1 MWHVVCQKELLAGL
15 KRYFKQVLRRCIVVV
30 FKVRASARGCRN
42 GGSPPTAVTLILAHP
57 RAVDMMMELSHSLTL
72 NEEAL
77 KQIPEAKRSVFVF
90 EWLRFLDKVLIAAQK
105 SDIKGCQKKLVE
117 QLTQHIQ
124 ESPGPPTRKLIARCL
139 ATLFSVGDTF
149 LLFDTVNKC
158 NDILK
163 NKDDSPSFLPTRLA
177 AICCVGC
184 MYEKLGRM
192 MGRSYEETVQI
203 LIKSLRS
210 AESQTRIEIMLTL
223 EKVCSG
229 MGSAISN
236 VHKEIYKAT
245 RHCLTDRVM
254 AVRCAA
260 AKCLLEMLNHA
271 PFLYTTELES
281 LATLC
286 FRAFDGS
293 NYEVRCAVAKLLGT
307 LIATTQQTQ
316 KGNPAAHQNKG
327 FKPISLEEALGVLMS
342 GFLRGGVGFLKGTGE
357 MIKGSSGVNRE
368 VRVGVTHAYVIF
380 VQILGGVWLERNIT
394 TVLTHVLDLVAN
406 PKAAS
411 SHVDAVYSRKCI
423 NFILRSILGR
433 MLGEKAQ
440 ASACKEIAHIV
451 IKQMNSIDFNP
462 ENAKDCN
469 QETLF
474 SQHLLVCALQEMG
487 SIILALGTTAS
498 NLLTDQSLS
507 LIEAIMAVLVH
518 PCQAARLAAAWCLR
532 CICVAVPSQITPL
545 IDRCVEGIENMRTSP
560 EAIAGYSGALA
571 AVLGGVRLSPLGV
584 PHTKGKV
591 IFNTAEELLRS
602 ASQNSRLSLNRTQ
615 AGWLL
620 IGAIMTL
627 GVPVVRGLLPR
638 MLLLWRNSFPRS
650 NKELES
656 EKARGDAFTWQVT
669 LEGRAGALSAMH
681 SFVQNCPELV
691 TDDIIRRLLTPVE
704 SALAMLTNISTVL
717 KTYGQHLKAP
727 AAMVRLRLYET
738 LSLLPSHA
746 FEGSYTHLLRMLVA
760 EFTLTENPANT
771 TTSQLR
777 TVCHADDS
785 VILGTWLQETD
796 HRTIE
801 DQLQPNSAAGSG
813 ALEHDSCCLYRPV
826 PLGELVPGPLPLGV
840 AVIDM
845 SVSLFGQ
852 IFPRVANKHR
862 LQMLDHFAECIRH
875 AKSSRQEAVQMN
887 VFTAVLSGLK
897 GLTET
902 KTTFGQEDVKKSA
915 AALIIGALTSSNPI
929 LRCAAGESLGRMA
942 QVVGD
947 SRFTAELAQTSF
959 DRLKSAR
966 DVASRTGHSLALGCL
981 HRYVGGMGSSQHLN
995 TSVSILLALAQDATS
1010 PVVQVWSLHA
1020 LALIADSGGPMFRG
1034 YVEPTLSLA
1043 LKLLLNV
1050 PQSYVDVHQCIGKV
1064 LSALI
1069 TTVGP
1074 ELQGNT
1080 TSVCMARSSFLCACA
1095 IMQDHQDPLVQA
1107 EATACLQQLHL
1118 FAPRHVNLSSLV
1130 PTLCRTLSSNHL
1142 LLRKA
1147 AISCLRQLAQ
1157 REAKEVCEHAMTL
1170 ASESRDTNTVE
1181 GLVITES
1188 GLPGVLFSMLDTE
1201 TDSRLIKDIHDTLTS
1216 MLQMM
1221 AADNLSQ
1228 WLSLCKDVLTVAT
1241 ESSSSGDEAVGS
1253 IGSGEIEEREDI
1265 EPDDDQ
1271 AEFHAADDQLTHPA
1285 VQPRWPTRVFAAECV
1300 RRIIVACEGNKSA
1313 HFDLTLA
1320 KEMQLTKSRG
1330 DYLVLHL
1337 SDLVR
1342 MAFMAATSDSDP
1354 LRLEGLKTLHEVIDK
1369 FARVPEP
1376 EFPGHLL
1383 LEQFQA
1389 QVGAALRPAF
1399 SPETP
1404 SHVTAAACQVCSA
1417 WIGSGVAR
1425 DLNDLRRVHQLLVSS
1440 LAKLRRGTTTI
1451 QLYNESLA
1459 TLERLAILKAWA
1471 EVYIVAMI
1479 GNGSAPG
1486 CITSS
1491 YNIVP
1496 CNISPDK
1503 DEEDFGDFEFR
1514 GESLL
1519 NLVQPE
1525 LMSLSQHWLAALRD
1539 HALLS
1544 LPPEFASQL
1553 PHDGGAFYT
1562 TDTMESSRPHYA
1574 VSWPPILHAA
1584 ALWLNAS
1591 GFDSRP
1597 TNASLM
1603 PNNNSTSK
1611 AGDSASDRFHLLFGI
1626 CMEALCSPRSSEP
1639 IESVLTCLQALYT
1652 LLDSAWPREIL
1663 MSDMSLGIE
1672 LCNVLHRLILTR
1684 DSPSIQLMVMEVL
1697 KQVLKAAQE
1706 SFDARKKK
1714 KLKEMV
1720 PANQES
1726 RASQE
1731 VDLLGEGGSS
1741 GEIIPGQSL
1750 VFAVMEVCLCLLVR
1764 QLPALNPSPG
1774 PTPLVRQHAFPP
1786 TEESGKLI
1794 AAALTSMEC
1803 LPKLCSPHGA
1813 VAILPT
1819 VLYLTTG
1826 VIKESATKGVHD
1838 PTVMATTVPVTA
1850 ALHCLKS
1857 LTTEKYCKDE
1867 RSGEEWCKLL
1877 QSALAKVIDLAKTG
1891 SDETKLDEVTMLLAI
1906 AVFVLHAPAE
1916 VVCAPNLQYPCIN
1929 QFKQCL
1935 QNNSITVK
1943 LKCVQTM
1950 RTIFGHPDRNVATPY
1965 IHALAPRLVEF
1976 LYTETSKQV
1985 SSEAELS
1992 LTLESIQTVETLI
2005 TLAEPKHRVQMLT
2018 LLVPILVNCLLE
2030 GPALK
2035 EANNFTRALHDQ
2047 CLQKLMKV
2055 GPQYPQEF
2063 KALMSQSTELR
2074 SKLEAAVRSSQQA
2087 QQRAKL
2093 ESTAAKPLSTQT
2105 PTIKLKTD
2113 FSNFTS

>member
-1 MWHVVCQKELLAGL
+1 PA
-15 KRYFKQVLRRCIVVV
+15 
-30 FKVRASARGCRN
+30 A
-42 GGSPPTAVTLILAHP
+42 
-57 RAVDMMMELSHSLTL
+57 MMMELSHSLTL

-77 KQIPEAKRSVFVF
+77 KQIPEAKRPVFVF
-90 EWLRFLDKVLIAAQK
+90 EWLRFLDKVLVAAQK

-229 MGSAISN
+229 MGSAISS
-236 VHKEIYKAT
+236 VHKEIYKAA

-260 AKCLLEMLNHA
+260 AKCLLDMLNHA

-307 LIATTQQTQ
+307 LIAATQQTQ

-380 VQILGGVWLERNIT
+380 VQILGSVWLERNIT
-394 TVLTHVLDLVAN
+394 TLLTHVLDLVAN

-423 NFILRSILGR
+423 NFILRSVLGR

-451 IKQMNSIDFNP
+451 IKQMNSIDFSP

-487 SIILALGTTAS
+487 SIILGLGTTAS

-691 TDDIIRRLLTPVE
+691 TDDIVRRLLTPIE
-704 SALAMLTNISTVL
+704 SALAMLANISTVL

-801 DQLQPNSAAGSG
+801 DQMEPNRRADGDHLQPNSAAGSG
-813 ALEHDSCCLYRPV
+813 ALEHDPCCLYRPV
-826 PLGELVPGPLPLGV
+826 PPGELIPGPLPLGV

-915 AALIIGALTSSNPI
+915 ASLIIGALTSSNPI

-942 QVVGD
+942 QVVAD
-947 SRFTAELAQTSF
+947 PRFTAELAQTSF

-1050 PQSYVDVHQCIGKV
+1050 PQSYIDVHQCIGKV

-1170 ASESRDTNTVE
+1170 ASESRDTNIVE

-1201 TDSRLIKDIHDTLTS
+1201 TDNRLIKDIHDTLTS

-1241 ESSSSGDEAVGS
+1241 ESSSGGDETVGVV
-1253 IGSGEIEEREDI
+1253 GGREVEEGEDV

-1271 AEFHAADDQLTHPA
+1271 TEFHAADDHSTHPA

-1300 RRIIVACEGNKSA
+1300 RRIIVACEGNKGA
-1313 HFDLTLA
+1313 HFDLALA

-1369 FARVPEP
+1369 FAHVPEP

-1389 QVGAALRPAF
+1389 QQVGAALRPAF

-1440 LAKLRRGTTTI
+1440 LAKLCRGTPTT

-1471 EVYIVAMI
+1471 EVYVVAMI

-1486 CITSS
+1486 CVSTNPKPVAS
-1491 YNIVP
+1491 
-1496 CNISPDK
+1496 NISPDK
-1503 DEEDFGDFEFR
+1503 DEEDFGDFEFK

-1525 LMSLSQHWLAALRD
+1525 LVSLSQHWLAALRD

-1562 TDTMESSRPHYA
+1562 TDTIESSRPHYA
-1574 VSWPPILHAA
+1574 ASWPPILHAA
-1584 ALWLNAS
+1584 ALWLNAC

-1597 TNASLM
+1597 SSASIV
-1603 PNNNSTSK
+1603 PNNNNGSK

-1639 IESVLTCLQALYT
+1639 VESVLTCLQALYT
-1652 LLDSAWPREIL
+1652 LLDSAWPRETL
-1663 MSDMSLGIE
+1663 MGDKSLGIE

-1684 DSPSIQLMVMEVL
+1684 DNHSVQLIVMEVL
-1697 KQVLKAAQE
+1697 KQVIKAAQE
-1706 SFDARKKK
+1706 TFDTQKKK
-1714 KLKEMV
+1714 KIKEMV

-1726 RASQE
+1726 RATQE
-1731 VDLLGEGGSS
+1731 VDLLGEGGST
-1741 GEIIPGQSL
+1741 GEIEPAKSL
-1750 VFAVMEVCLCLLVR
+1750 VFAVLEVCLCLLVR
-1764 QLPALNPSPG
+1764 QLPALNPAPG
-1774 PTPLVRQHAFPP
+1774 PTPIVRQHHTPHA
-1786 TEESGKLI
+1786 TEESGRLI
-1794 AAALTSMEC
+1794 AAALSSMEC
-1803 LPKLCSPHGA
+1803 LPRLCSPQGA

-1819 VLYLTTG
+1819 ILYLTTG
-1826 VIKESATKGVHD
+1826 VIKESATKSIHD
-1838 PTVMATTVPVTA
+1838 PTVMATAIPVTA
-1850 ALHCLKS
+1850 ALHCLRT
-1857 LTTEKYCKDE
+1857 LTTDKYCKDE
-1867 RSGEEWCKLL
+1867 RSAEDWHKLL

-1935 QNNSITVK
+1935 QSNNITVK

-1950 RTIFGHPDRNVATPY
+1950 RTIFSTPDRSVATPY
-1965 IHALAPRLVEF
+1965 IHALAPRLIEF
-1976 LYTETSKQV
+1976 LYSETSKQLT
-1985 SSEAELS
+1985 SDAELS
-1992 LTLESIQTVETLI
+1992 LTLESIQTVEALI
-2005 TLAEPKHRVQMLT
+2005 RLAEPKHILLLNVNFSFSVIAGIQMLT

-2035 EANNFTRALHDQ
+2035 EANNFNRVLHDQ
-2047 CLQKLMKV
+2047 CLQKLMKI

-2063 KALMSQSTELR
+2063 KALMSQSGEMR
-2074 SKLEAAVRSSQQA
+2074 SKLESALRSSQQA
-2087 QQRAKL
+2087 QQRTKV
-2093 ESTAAKPLSTQT
+2093 ETSTAKPLSAQT

>member
-1 MWHVVCQKELLAGL
+1 MFRDV
-15 KRYFKQVLRRCIVVV
+15 
-30 FKVRASARGCRN
+30 
-42 GGSPPTAVTLILAHP
+42 SPA
-57 RAVDMMMELSHSLTL
+57 MMMELSHSLTL

-77 KQIPEAKRSVFVF
+77 RQIPEAKRPVFVF
-90 EWLRFLDKVLIAAQK
+90 EWLRFLDKVLVAAQK

-163 NKDDSPSFLPTRLA
+163 NKDDSPSFLPTKLA

-203 LIKSLRS
+203 LVKSLRN
-210 AESQTRIEIMLTL
+210 AESQTRIEIMHTL
-223 EKVCSG
+223 EKVCAG

-236 VHKEIYKAT
+236 VHKEIYKAA
-245 RHCLTDRVM
+245 RHGLTDRVM

-260 AKCLLEMLNHA
+260 AKCLQELLTHA
-271 PFLYTTELES
+271 QFLCTSELES
-281 LATLC
+281 LASLC

-293 NYEVRCAVAKLLGT
+293 NYEVRCAVSKLLGS
-307 LIATTQQTQ
+307 LIAATQLMQ
-316 KGNPAAHQNKG
+316 KGNSSSQQNKG
-327 FKPISLEEALGVLMS
+327 IKPLSLEEALGVLMT
-342 GFLRGGVGFLKGTGE
+342 GFLRGGSGFLKGTGE

-368 VRVGVTHAYVIF
+368 VRVGVTHAYVVF
-380 VQILGGVWLERNIT
+380 VQTMGSVWLERNLPTLLAHI
-394 TVLTHVLDLVAN
+394 LDLVAN

-423 NFILRSILGR
+423 NFILRSLLGK
-433 MLGEKAQ
+433 MLGEKSQ
-440 ASACKEIAHIV
+440 ASACKDLVHIV
-451 IKQMNSIDFNP
+451 VKQMNSMDFNP
-462 ENAKDCN
+462 ENAKDFN

-474 SQHLLVCALQEMG
+474 SQHLLVCALQEIG
-487 SIILALGTTAS
+487 SLIQGLGTTAVS
-498 NLLTDQSLS
+498 LVTDQSLN
-507 LIEAIMAVLVH
+507 LIDATLAVLVH

-532 CICVAVPSQITPL
+532 CMCVAVPSQTTPL
-545 IDRCVEGIENMRTSP
+545 IDKCLEGIENMKTSP
-560 EAIAGYSGALA
+560 EGIAGYSGALA
-571 AVLGGVRLSPLGV
+571 AVLGSVRLSPLGV

-650 NKELES
+650 NKELDS

-681 SFVQNCPELV
+681 SFLQNCSELV
-691 TDDIIRRLLTPVE
+691 NDDIIRRLLTPVE
-704 SALAMLTNISTVL
+704 SALVMLTNLTQILRS
-717 KTYGQHLKAP
+717 YSQHLKAP

-738 LSLLPSHA
+738 LSMLPPHT

-777 TVCHADDS
+777 AVCHADDS

-796 HRTIE
+796 HQTIE
-801 DQLQPNSAAGSG
+801 DQMEPNRRTDGDHLQPNSAAGSG
-813 ALEHDSCCLYRPV
+813 ALEHDVCCLYRPI
-826 PLGELVPGPLPLGV
+826 PMGELVPGPLPLGV
-840 AVIDM
+840 AVIDA
-845 SVSLFGQ
+845 SVVLFGQ

-897 GLTET
+897 GLNET
-902 KTTFGQEDVKKSA
+902 KTSLGQEEVKKSA
-915 AALIIGALTSSNPI
+915 TSLIIGTLISSNPV

-942 QVVGD
+942 QVVAD
-947 SRFTAELAQTSF
+947 ARFTAELAQTSF

-981 HRYVGGMGSSQHLN
+981 HRYVGGMGSNQHLN
-995 TSVSILLALAQDATS
+995 TSVSILLALAQDTTS

-1050 PQSYVDVHQCIGKV
+1050 PQTYVDVHQCIGKV

-1080 TSVCMARSSFLCACA
+1080 TSICMARSSFLCACA

-1107 EATACLQQLHL
+1107 EATSCLQQLHL

-1147 AISCLRQLAQ
+1147 AVSCLRQLAQ

-1170 ASESRDTNTVE
+1170 ANENRETNVVE

-1188 GLPGVLFSMLDTE
+1188 GLPGVLFSMLDAE
-1201 TDSRLIKDIHDTLTS
+1201 TDGHLIKDIHDSLTS
-1216 MLQMM
+1216 MLQVM
-1221 AADNLSQ
+1221 AAENLSQ

-1241 ESSSSGDEAVGS
+1241 ESSIGEEVINVAVSTEG
-1253 IGSGEIEEREDI
+1253 EDI
-1265 EPDDDQ
+1265 EGDDDQ
-1271 AEFHAADDQLTHPA
+1271 LKFHAEDDQVTHPA

-1300 RRIIVACEGNKSA
+1300 RRIIIACEGNKAA
-1313 HFDLTLA
+1313 HFDLALA
-1320 KEMQLTKSRG
+1320 KEMQLTKNRG

-1354 LRLEGLKTLHEVIDK
+1354 LRLEGLKTLQEIIDK
-1369 FARVPEP
+1369 FAKVPEP

-1399 SPETP
+1399 APETP
-1404 SHVTAAACQVCSA
+1404 SHVTAAACEVCSA

-1440 LAKLRRGTTTI
+1440 LTKLHQDSGTA

-1459 TLERLAILKAWA
+1459 TLERLSILKAWA
-1471 EVYIVAMI
+1471 EVYIVAMV
-1479 GNGSAPG
+1479 GDNSAPEKMDASFA
-1486 CITSS
+1486 SS
-1491 YNIVP
+1491 DTMHE
-1496 CNISPDK
+1496 SRSED
-1503 DEEDFGDFEFR
+1503 DFGEFEFR

-1519 NLVQPE
+1519 TLVQPE
-1525 LMSLSQHWLAALRD
+1525 LISLSHYWLAALRD

-1544 LPPEFASQL
+1544 LPSEFASQL

-1562 TDTMESSRPHYA
+1562 TDTMESSRPYYLT
-1574 VSWPPILHAA
+1574 SWPPILHAA

-1591 GFDSRP
+1591 GFED
-1597 TNASLM
+1597 
-1603 PNNNSTSK
+1603 NSQSPK
-1611 AGDSASDRFHLLFGI
+1611 KSSECQESIVKKKSICESGHDRFYLLFGI
-1626 CMEALCSPRSSEP
+1626 CMEALCSPRSVEP
-1639 IESVLTCLQALYT
+1639 LESISTCLQALYT
-1652 LLDSAWPREIL
+1652 LLDSVWSRQVL
-1663 MSDMSLGIE
+1663 TSDEKLPIE
-1672 LCNVLHRLILTR
+1672 LCNVLHRLLLTR
-1684 DSPSIQLMVMEVL
+1684 DSPSTQLLVMEVL
-1697 KQVLKAAQE
+1697 KQVLTAAQE
-1706 SFDARKKK
+1706 CLDVQKKK
-1714 KLKEMV
+1714 RLREMV
-1720 PANQES
+1720 PANQDS
-1726 RASQE
+1726 NSCPE
-1731 VDLLGEGGSS
+1731 VDLLGEGGTK
-1741 GEIIPGQSL
+1741 GDLVPGQSL
-1750 VFAVMEVCLCLLVR
+1750 VFAMLEVCLCVLVR
-1764 QLPALNPSPG
+1764 QLPALNPSPS
-1774 PTPLVRQHAFPP
+1774 PVICSAVRTLHL
-1786 TEESGKLI
+1786 TEEAGRLMS
-1794 AAALTSMEC
+1794 AAVSCMES
-1803 LPKLCSPHGA
+1803 LPKLCSPQGA
-1813 VAILPT
+1813 VVVLPT
-1819 VLYLTTG
+1819 ILYLTTG
-1826 VIKESATKGVHD
+1826 VIKETATKSIHD
-1838 PTVMATTVPVTA
+1838 PRILASTVPVSS
-1850 ALHCLKS
+1850 ALHCLRS
-1857 LTTEKYCKDE
+1857 LCSSKYATDA
-1867 RSGEEWCKLL
+1867 RSCEEWKQLL
-1877 QSALAKVIDLAKTG
+1877 QSTLAKILDLAKTG
-1891 SDETKLDEVTMLLAI
+1891 SEETKLDEITMLLAI
-1906 AVFVLHAPAE
+1906 AVFVLHAPSD
-1916 VVCAPNLQYPCIN
+1916 VVCVPNLQYPCIN
-1929 QFKQCL
+1929 QFRHCL
-1935 QNNSITVK
+1935 QSDNLQIRQRCI
-1943 LKCVQTM
+1943 LTM
-1950 RTIFGHPDRNVATPY
+1950 RTIFSHPDQNVGVPY
-1965 IHALAPRLVEF
+1965 IHALAPRLIEF
-1976 LYTETSKQV
+1976 LYTEESRQLA
-1985 SSEAELS
+1985 SEAELQI
-1992 LTLESIQTVETLI
+1992 TMECIQTVETL
-2005 TLAEPKHRVQMLT
+2005 TSLTEPQCRVEMLS
-2018 LLVPILVNCLLE
+2018 LLVPILISCLLE
-2030 GPALK
+2030 GPAFK
-2035 EANNFTRALHDQ
+2035 EANKFRQMLHEQ
-2047 CLQKLMKV
+2047 CLQKLMKI

-2063 KALMSQSTELR
+2063 KSLMSQSTELR
-2074 SKLEAAVRSSQQA
+2074 SKLESAVRSSQKN
-2087 QQRAKL
+2087 QQKLRAD
-2093 ESTAAKPLSTQT
+2093 SATAKTFPSQT

-2113 FSNFTS
+2113 FSNFSS

>member
-1 MWHVVCQKELLAGL
+1 MKCLPDIISIIKINRDHH
-15 KRYFKQVLRRCIVVV
+15 RTRLR
-30 FKVRASARGCRN
+30 
-42 GGSPPTAVTLILAHP
+42 TT
-57 RAVDMMMELSHSLTL
+57 MMELSHSLTL

-77 KQIPEAKRSVFVF
+77 KQIPEAKRPVFIF

-117 QLTQHIQ
+117 QLTQHLQ
-124 ESPGPPTRKLIARCL
+124 ECPGPPTRRLLARCL

-163 NKDDSPSFLPTRLA
+163 NKDDSPSFLPTKLA

-192 MGRSYEETVQI
+192 MGRSYEDTVSI

-223 EKVCSG
+223 EKVCCG
-229 MGSAISN
+229 MGNAISN
-236 VHKEIYKAT
+236 MHKEIYKAA

-260 AKCLLEMLNHA
+260 SKCLLEMLKHA

-293 NYEVRCAVAKLLGT
+293 NYEVRCCVAKLLGA
-307 LIATTQQTQ
+307 LIATTQQQAKT
-316 KGNPAAHQNKG
+316 NPAASVAQNKG
-327 FKPISLEEALGVLMS
+327 IKALSLDEALGVLMS
-342 GFLRGGVGFLKGTGE
+342 GFLRGGTGFLKGTGE
-357 MIKGSSGVNRE
+357 IIKGSSSLNRE
-368 VRVGVTHAYVIF
+368 VRVGVTHAYVVF
-380 VQILGGVWLERNIT
+380 VQLLGGSWLERN
-394 TVLTHVLDLVAN
+394 LNPLLNHVLDLVAN

-423 NFILRSILGR
+423 NFILRSVLGH

-440 ASACKEIAHIV
+440 ASAVKEMALIV
-451 IKQMNSIDFNP
+451 AKQMNSIDFNP

-474 SQHLLVCALQEMG
+474 GQHLLVCALQEMG
-487 SIILALGTTAS
+487 SLILSLGTTAN
-498 NLLTDQSLS
+498 NLLSDQSCN
-507 LIEAIMAVLVH
+507 LIEATMAVLVH

-545 IDRCVEGIENMRTSP
+545 IDRCVEGIENMRTTP

-681 SFVQNCPELV
+681 SFLQNCPELLSE
-691 TDDIIRRLLTPVE
+691 DIIRRLLTPIE
-704 SALAMLTNISTVL
+704 SALAMLINISSVL

-738 LSLLPSHA
+738 LSLLPSQS
-746 FEGSYTHLLRMLVA
+746 FEGSYTHLLRLLVS
-760 EFTLTENPANT
+760 EFTLSENPANT

-777 TVCHADDS
+777 AACHADDS
-785 VILGTWLQETD
+785 VILGSWLQETD

-801 DQLQPNSAAGSG
+801 DQLQGTSAAGSG
-813 ALEHDSCCLYRPV
+813 ALEHDPCCLYRPV
-826 PLGELVPGPLPLGV
+826 PQGEIIPGPLPLGV
-840 AVIDM
+840 SVIDA
-845 SVSLFGQ
+845 SVTLFGCV
-852 IFPRVANKHR
+852 FPRVSNKHR
-862 LQMLDHFAECIRH
+862 VQMLGHFSECIKA
-875 AKSSRQEAVQMN
+875 AKSCRADAVTLN
-887 VFTAVLSGLK
+887 VFAALLAGLK
-897 GLTET
+897 GLTEN
-902 KTTFGQEDVKKSA
+902 KASIGQDDVKRA
-915 AALIIGALTSSNPI
+915 ATALIISALTSGSPM
-929 LRCAAGESLGRMA
+929 LRCAAGECIGRIA

-947 SRFTAELAQTSF
+947 PRFTAELAQTSF

-995 TSVSILLALAQDATS
+995 TSVSILLALAQDSTS

-1020 LALIADSGGPMFRG
+1020 LSLIADSGGPMFRG
-1034 YVEPTLSLA
+1034 YVEPTLSLT

-1050 PQSYVDVHQCIGKV
+1050 PQSHVDVHQCIGKV

-1095 IMQDHQDPLVQA
+1095 IMQDHLDPLVQA

-1130 PTLCRTLSSNHL
+1130 PTLCKTLSSSHL
-1142 LLRKA
+1142 MLRKA
-1147 AISCLRQLAQ
+1147 AVSCLRQLSQ
-1157 REAKEVCEHAMTL
+1157 REAKEVCEHALTL
-1170 ASESRDTNTVE
+1170 ANENRENSSD
-1181 GLVITES
+1181 GLVITET
-1188 GLPGVLFSMLDTE
+1188 GLPGMLFAMLDCE
-1201 TDSRLIKDIHDTLTS
+1201 TDSRLIKDIHDTITS
-1216 MLQMM
+1216 MLQML
-1221 AADNLSQ
+1221 AADNLSH
-1228 WLSLCKDVLTVAT
+1228 WLSLCKAVLTVAIEGGLT
-1241 ESSSSGDEAVGS
+1241 GDNDNVSSVGTVEEKDDE
-1253 IGSGEIEEREDI
+1253 EEG
-1265 EPDDDQ
+1265 DDDQ
-1271 AEFHAADDQLTHPA
+1271 SEFHAEGETTRGV

-1300 RRIIVACEGNKSA
+1300 RRVIAACQSSRNTPA
-1313 HFDLTLA
+1313 HFDLALA

-1369 FARVPEP
+1369 FCRVPEP

-1399 SPETP
+1399 APETA

-1440 LAKLRRGTTTI
+1440 LAKLKRASDTPYI
-1451 QLYNESLA
+1451 YNESLA
-1459 TLERLAILKAWA
+1459 TLERLSILKAWA
-1471 EVYIVAMI
+1471 EVYVVAMV

-1486 CITSS
+1486 CVSMTSPLS
-1491 YNIVP
+1491 ATTN
-1496 CNISPDK
+1496 
-1503 DEEDFGDFEFR
+1503 DEVDDNEFGEFECR
-1514 GESLL
+1514 SESLL
-1519 NLVQPE
+1519 TLVQPE
-1525 LMSLSQHWLAALRD
+1525 LVSLSQHWLAALRD

-1562 TDTMESSRPHYA
+1562 TDTMESCRPHYA
-1574 VSWPPILHAA
+1574 ATWPPVLHAA
-1584 ALWLNAS
+1584 ALWLNAT
-1591 GFDSRP
+1591 GFKDDSS
-1597 TNASLM
+1597 TNS
-1603 PNNNSTSK
+1603 P
-1611 AGDSASDRFHLLFGI
+1611 SDKFHLLFGI
-1626 CMEALCSPRSSEP
+1626 CLEALCNPRTSEP
-1639 IESVLTCLQALYT
+1639 LDSVLTCLRALYT
-1652 LLDSAWPREIL
+1652 LLDDSEPRQML
-1663 MSDMSLGIE
+1663 LVDKSLGIE
-1672 LCNVLHRLILTR
+1672 LCNVLHRLLLTKEE
-1684 DSPSIQLMVMEVL
+1684 PEAQLLVMEVL
-1697 KQVLKAAQE
+1697 KQVMRAAQE
-1706 SFDARKKK
+1706 DLDSHKKK

-1720 PANQES
+1720 PANQE
-1726 RASQE
+1726 ALVQQE
-1731 VDLLGEGGSS
+1731 VDLLGEGGNS
-1741 GEIIPGQSL
+1741 GVIIPGSSL
-1750 VFAVMEVCLCLLVR
+1750 AFAVLEVCLCLLVC
-1764 QLPALNPSPG
+1764 QIPALNP
-1774 PTPLVRQHAFPP
+1774 TPLVSSGIKPITRRQD
-1786 TEESGKLI
+1786 TKSGQLI
-1794 AAALTSMEC
+1794 ASALTTMAL
-1803 LPKLCSPHGA
+1803 LPKLCSPQGA
-1813 VAILPT
+1813 VSILPT
-1819 VLYLTTG
+1819 LLYLTTG
-1826 VIKESATKGVHD
+1826 VIKECAMKNNNETIILANSPAITASLHLLKVLATDRYSH
-1838 PTVMATTVPVTA
+1838 
-1850 ALHCLKS
+1850 
-1857 LTTEKYCKDE
+1857 DE
-1867 RSGEEWCKLL
+1867 RSTKEWQSLL
-1877 QSALAKVIDLAKTG
+1877 QSALVKVIDLVKTG
-1891 SDETKLDEVTMLLAI
+1891 SDGMKMDEVTIMLAI
-1906 AVFVLHAPAE
+1906 AVFVLHMPPE
-1916 VVCAPNLQYPCIN
+1916 IVSAPNLQYPCIN
-1929 QFKQCL
+1929 HFRQSL
-1935 QNNSITVK
+1935 QNNNVYVRQ
-1943 LKCVQTM
+1943 KCVQTL
-1950 RTIFGHPDRNVATPY
+1950 RSIFAHPDRGVSAGY
-1965 IHALAPRLVEF
+1965 IHALAPRIIEF
-1976 LYTETSKQV
+1976 LHTHAACNPSSDTE
-1985 SSEAELS
+1985 LL
-1992 LTLESIQTVETLI
+1992 LTIDCIHAVETLTI
-2005 TLAEPKHRVQMLT
+2005 LTDQKHRIQMVSI
-2018 LLVPILVNCLLE
+2018 LVPILVSCLLE

-2035 EANNFTRALHDQ
+2035 EANKYCRCLHDH
-2047 CLQKLMKV
+2047 CLQLLMKI

-2063 KALMSQSTELR
+2063 KSLMM
-2074 SKLEAAVRSSQQA
+2074 RSSEMRIRIETAIRTNQ
-2087 QQRAKL
+2087 L
-2093 ESTAAKPLSTQT
+2093 EKHVKNYAETTTVKHLHTSTKPS
-2105 PTIKLKTD
+2105 IKLKTD
-2113 FSNFTS
+2113 FRNFTA